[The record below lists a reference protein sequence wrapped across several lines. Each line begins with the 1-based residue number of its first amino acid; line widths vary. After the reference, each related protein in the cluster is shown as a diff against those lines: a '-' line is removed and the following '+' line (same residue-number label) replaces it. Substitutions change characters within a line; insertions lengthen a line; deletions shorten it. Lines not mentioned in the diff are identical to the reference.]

1 MNFQLVK
8 LIIWPKNNRL
18 SPRIVEFKPGKVN
31 VITGASRTGKSA
43 IIPIIDYCLAS
54 SDCFIPID
62 TIRDCASWYG
72 VVFETE
78 TEHILISRKVPV
90 GNKVSNDFYL
100 LRGSTINIPLE
111 ITEPNEKSEN
121 VKHILNTIAGLPYL
135 NLGHEGE
142 AGFQSRLSF
151 RDLMAFVFQN
161 QDVVANQNILF
172 YKTHAHKHRE
182 RLRNWFPYI
191 LGAET
196 IEIIYARHRLQIVE
210 KRLNQLTREYEKT
223 TSVSDSWK
231 NNLLGHL
238 VVAKEYGLIEE
249 KIFESLSP
257 EELLEIAR
265 NVVHDIPEYSYINI
279 NNVKFANK
287 EALLLEEEEL
297 RISNRVAQIKKR
309 LSNIKR
315 LESGFVDYGG
325 TLKKRVERLHI
336 SQWLEDIALESR
348 PCPSCGSLEHPN
360 NRSELKKIS
369 NSFKMYEEKA
379 KSTTEVPNS
388 FSREKN
394 QVELELE
401 ELLKAK
407 EDLQRRYDLKVSQDK
422 KIQEEFYQKKNMF
435 LFLGHLQ
442 ASIETL
448 ESLAEDGGLQ
458 IEIDKLQKE
467 YKSLLKVVNPSSVM
481 QHVDW
486 STALI
491 AQGILN
497 YLQDLDVEE
506 KYKKIAPKF
515 SVKDLHISVLS
526 DDNHWHFMAEVG
538 SASNWV
544 SFHIALM
551 CSLQEYFL
559 DQTYSCV
566 PSFVV
571 FDQPSQVY
579 FPKLKRDS
587 NEFSDDIKYD
597 DEDVEA
603 VKKIFAT
610 LANSVANQEGRW
622 QSIVLDH
629 ADSTIYGDI
638 EGVYE
643 VEEWR
648 NGKKLIPLE
657 WY

>member
-1 MNFQLVK
+1 MNFQLLK
-8 LIIWPKNNRL
+8 LIIWPQNNRL
-18 SPRIVEFKPGKVN
+18 MPRIVEFKPGKVN

-62 TIRDCASWYG
+62 TIRDFTSWYG
-72 VVFETE
+72 VVFEAE
-78 TEHILISRKVPV
+78 TEQILISRRVPI

-100 LRGSTINIPLE
+100 LRGSSINIPLE
-111 ITEPNEKSEN
+111 ITESNEKSEN
-121 VKHILNTIAGLPYL
+121 VKHILNTIAGLPYFD
-135 NLGHEGE
+135 LGHEGE
-142 AGFQSRLSF
+142 ASFQSRLSF

-196 IEIIYARHRLQIVE
+196 LEIINARHKLQIVE
-210 KRLNQLTREYEKT
+210 KRLNQLAREYEKT
-223 TSVSDSWK
+223 TAVSESWK

-249 KIFESLSP
+249 ISESLSP
-257 EELLEIAR
+257 EELLDIAR
-265 NVVHDIPEYSYINI
+265 NVIHEIPEYSYINI
-279 NNVKFANK
+279 NNVNFANK
-287 EALLLEEEEL
+287 EALRLEEEEI
-297 RISNRVAQIKKR
+297 RISNEIAQVKKR
-309 LSNIKR
+309 LNNIKR

-325 TLKKRVERLHI
+325 TLKKRVDRLHI
-336 SQWLEDIALESR
+336 SQWLKDIASESH
-348 PCPSCGSLEHPN
+348 PCPTCGSLEHPN
-360 NRSELKKIS
+360 NKSEITKIA

-388 FSREKN
+388 FSREKT
-394 QVELELE
+394 QVELDLE
-401 ELLKAK
+401 ELLKEK
-407 EDLQRRYDLKVSQDK
+407 EDLQKRYDLKISQDK
-422 KIQEEFYQKKNMF
+422 KIQDEFYRKKNMF

-442 ASIETL
+442 ASMETL
-448 ESLAEDGGLQ
+448 ESLADDGGMQ
-458 IEIDKLQKE
+458 IEIKKLKE
-467 YKSLLKVVNPSSVM
+467 EYNRLLKIVDPSSVM
-481 QHVDW
+481 QQVKG
-486 STALI
+486 SSALI

-497 YLQDLDVEE
+497 HLQDLDVEE
-506 KYKKIAPKF
+506 KYKKIAPRF

-526 DDNHWHFMAEVG
+526 DDKHWHFMAEVG

-559 DQTYSCV
+559 NQSYSCV

-587 NEFSDDIKYD
+587 NEYSDDIKYD

-603 VKKIFAT
+603 VKKIFTT
-610 LANSVANQEGRW
+610 LSKSVSSQEGRW

-648 NGKKLIPLE
+648 NGKKLIPSE
-657 WY
+657 WYE